1 MASNTEMINAFL
13 NGRDPMERIINIECG
28 YDDEQ
33 VNIIYVTENGEKRIK
48 KDDFLPFVWAKNSI
62 AVRMF
67 DGDRNELK
75 KKMVEYGIG
84 VKALLTKTETS
95 DESERLENGYKFLF
109 YAKRRMTYQRFL
121 SFFQVAKTPIYESR
135 KKKNPEEKIVS
146 SREFLAVSP
155 VEQYMIHSGRRMFK
169 GYDNYDDLKRL
180 QFDIET
186 DGLNPEIHG
195 INQIGIRTN
204 KGFER
209 IITVTGVGQ
218 ERRDNEIKA
227 IIEFVSILA
236 SEKPDVIAGHNSEN
250 FDWNFIM
257 VRCQMYGTT
266 LEDISLN
273 FFRYPIYK
281 KKKESV
287 LKLGGEVEYYR
298 PTIMWGHNIVDSMH
312 AVRRA
317 QAIDSNMKSANLKYV
332 TKYLDLKKENRVYVP
347 GDKIGAIWAIT
358 ENKYAFNNQNGDW
371 YEITESKP
379 LKNGYTLTSG
389 KYIVERYLLDDI
401 WETDKVELVLNESNF
416 LIGKML
422 PTTFQ
427 RACTM
432 GTAGIWK
439 LIMLA
444 WCYERGLAVSA
455 FAPSKRFT
463 GGLSRLLKVGYADR
477 VVKLD
482 YNSLYPSIIL
492 TWNIGS
498 KLDISNSM
506 LMMLEYVL
514 TEREKYKGLKG
525 DASKKAKKYK
535 KMLEDFNGN
544 EEERQKLIE
553 QKQYWE
559 AQASANDKKQLPLK
573 ILANSFFGSFG
584 APDIFPM
591 GDQVC
596 AEMTTC
602 IGRMSLRLMIKH
614 FTSLFYVPI
623 VGDSVSGDTPLFIRY
638 KDNGR
643 IDIKPIEEVI
653 CEKYVKIDEL
663 GREYDYTKKPFE
675 VLCRNGWQEI
685 NYVYRHKTDKSI
697 YRVTDENGMLCD
709 ITEDHSLFDV
719 EQKQIKPSEVTSE
732 TKLEYF
738 TNSLTFEEVKKLSNR
753 EIRLMAKMLANR
765 SIDRVPEQVLN
776 GSKEMAITFIDEFG
790 KCFEE
795 EMCLTKTGIAGIM
808 FLERKIRQS

>member
-1 MASNTEMINAFL
+1 MATTNTEIINAFL
-13 NGRDPMERIINIECG
+13 SGRDPMERIVNIECG
-28 YDDEQ
+28 YDNDQ
-33 VNIIYVTENGEKRIK
+33 VSIIYVNDEGQKRIK
-48 KDDFLPFVWAKNSI
+48 LDDFQPFVWAKNSI

-67 DGDRNELK
+67 EGNRDELK
-75 KKMVEYGIG
+75 KRMVEYGIG
-84 VKALLTKTETS
+84 VKALITKTETS
-95 DESERLENGYKFLF
+95 EDSERLENGYKFLF
-109 YAKRRMTYQRFL
+109 YAKRKMTYQHFL
-121 SFFQVAKTPIYESR
+121 SFFQLAKTPIFETK
-135 KKKNPEEKIVS
+135 KKKNPDEKIVS

-155 VEQYMIHSGRRMFK
+155 VEQYMIRSGKRLFK

-204 KGFER
+204 KGFEK

-273 FFRYPIYK
+273 FFKYPIYK

-332 TKYLDLKKENRVYVP
+332 TKYLDLKKENRVYVQ
-347 GDKIGAIWAIT
+347 GDKIGAIWSVT
-358 ENKYAFNNQNGDW
+358 DNRYAFNNTNGDW
-371 YEITESKP
+371 YEIIETRP
-379 LKNGYTLTSG
+379 LQDGYQPTSG

-444 WCYERGLAVSA
+444 WCFERGLAVSA

-463 GGLSRLLKVGYADR
+463 GGLSRLLNVGYADR

-514 TEREKYKGLKG
+514 TEREKYKELKG
-525 DASKKAKKYK
+525 KASKQAKKYK
-535 KMLEDFNGN
+535 AMLKDFHGSD
-544 EEERQKLIE
+544 EERQKIIE
-553 QKQYWE
+553 QKNYWE

-591 GDQVC
+591 GDQIC

-602 IGRMSLRLMIKH
+602 IGRMSLRLMISH
-614 FTSLFYVPI
+614 FTNIGYTPI
-623 VGDSVSGDTPLFIRY
+623 VGDSVLGDTPLFIKY
-638 KDNGR
+638 NDTNL
-643 IDIKPIEEVI
+643 IDIKSIEEIININEIQV
-653 CEKYVKIDEL
+653 DEL
-663 GREYDYTKKPFE
+663 GREYDMSSKPFK
-675 VLCRNGWQEI
+675 VLCRSGWKDVE
-685 NYVYRHKTDKSI
+685 YVYRHRTDKPI
-697 YRVTDENGMLCD
+697 YQVTDKNGMLCD
-709 ITEDHSLFDV
+709 VTEDHSLFD
-719 EQKQIKPSEVTSE
+719 ENKHEIKPSEITSS
-732 TKLEYF
+732 TKLEYCD
-738 TNSLTFEEVKKLSNR
+738 NNIISAIEELSKK
-753 EIRLMAKMLANR
+753 EVILMAKMLANGV
-765 SIDRVPEQVLN
+765 IDKVPTKILN
-776 GSKEMAITFIDEFG
+776 STIENIS
-790 KCFEE
+790 
-795 EMCLTKTGIAGIM
+795 L
-808 FLERKIRQS
+808 FLETFQEKYDGMELSKTCMAGLIFLDNKAKTR